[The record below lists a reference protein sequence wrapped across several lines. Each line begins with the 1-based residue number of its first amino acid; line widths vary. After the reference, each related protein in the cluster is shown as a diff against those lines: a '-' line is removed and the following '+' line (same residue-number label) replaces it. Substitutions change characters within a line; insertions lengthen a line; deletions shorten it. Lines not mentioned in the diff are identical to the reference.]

1 MPASLVDFSFLILR
15 RHLLRIYPLA
25 ILAMFAGLFPAAAF
39 GEPLSKK
46 IDIDFFRD
54 APSRNLRGLATRSD
68 GRLVAG
74 PVLTELSGPAPADL
88 LWCFAP
94 VSEKQWLI
102 GTGPDGRVFEA
113 TLDYAA
119 NSYATRELAKLDEPH
134 VFTLRRL
141 ADGSILAGTSPNG
154 GLVLLREGK
163 IVARVGLPADSIF
176 DLLVLSPDSVLVAT
190 GNPAR
195 IYRLDPTVFAASGVT
210 PGKLTDAKL
219 LAEKGLVLFGEIRD
233 RNVRRL
239 ARYADGRVIAGSSP
253 KGNIY
258 VFPAPATT
266 PAPAANPIPPAAP
279 VLLQEN
285 REAEVTDLLPQP
297 NGDLYA
303 TLVFASSG
311 GESRINLAPS
321 KSKESSDSATATPA
335 ALPAFAAPA
344 ERFSGRSTL
353 VYFPVGGFPEIVA
366 SRANLAFYQLAR
378 TGDTLLIAGGE
389 LGELLGYDLKA
400 RLPLTFSG
408 STSAQLNALAAVPGA
423 PGRFLVLRNNAAGLA
438 VLDFNATGE
447 RSAETRRLDLGTPAR
462 FGALRFDQL
471 RNLAP
476 AQLALE
482 IKTSFGSDEVE
493 GWSAWTPLTAPDAAD
508 PAWRAADLRGRYAK
522 LRLRLPASAA
532 GLEIE
537 KPALYFLPQ
546 NRRPVLQEFRFI
558 SPNLGL
564 IPGVE
569 PAPSIS
575 TTIGSILNS
584 GKDDDGAGPKR
595 ARSAFLASQ
604 VVPAPGTQI
613 AVWTVSDPDGDG
625 VVANFSLRREGDTA
639 WTELAVASRD
649 SYVSFETSG
658 LVDGVYLTRL
668 VATETGPRPAGERL
682 SVTFETDRLVV
693 DHTPPAILEVAASR
707 DAGFLRLTVRGRDA
721 LSLLEGVEI
730 TLNNGVRESL
740 EQTADGIRDA
750 REETFVLEIPLG
762 RAVGATSA
770 EVTLFDAA
778 GNSSSRRID
787 L

>member
-1 MPASLVDFSFLILR
+1 MSASFSTLPFLVAR
-15 RHLLRIYPLA
+15 RHLLRNVALA
-25 ILAMFAGLFPAAAF
+25 FLAALAGLFPSAVFA
-39 GEPLSKK
+39 EPLSKK
-46 IDIDFFRD
+46 LDIDFFRD

-74 PVLTELSGPAPADL
+74 PVLTELAGPAPADL
-88 LWCFAP
+88 LWSFAP
-94 VSEKQWLI
+94 VSETQWLI

-113 TLDYAA
+113 DLDYAA

-141 ADGSILAGTSPNG
+141 ADGAILAGTSPNG

-219 LAEKGLVLFGEIRD
+219 LAEKGLELFGEIRD

-258 VFPAPATT
+258 VFPAPVTT
-266 PAPAANPIPPAAP
+266 AGPAVNPVPPAAP

-311 GESRINLAPS
+311 GESRINLVPAKP
-321 KSKESSDSATATPA
+321 KESSGSASAT
-335 ALPAFAAPA
+335 LSAFAPPA

-353 VYFPVGGFPEIVA
+353 VYFPAGGFPEILA

-400 RLPLTFSG
+400 RFPLTFAG

-438 VLDFNATGE
+438 VLDFNVVGE

-462 FGALRFDQL
+462 FGALRFDHL

-476 AQLALE
+476 AQLAIE

-493 GWSAWTPLTAPDAAD
+493 GWSPWAPLTAPDAAD
-508 PAWRAADLRGRYAK
+508 PAWRASDLRGRFAK
-522 LRLRLPASAA
+522 LRVRLPASAA
-532 GLEIE
+532 GLEID

-546 NRRPVLQEFRFI
+546 NRRPVLQEFRFLA
-558 SPNLGL
+558 PNRGL

-569 PAPSIS
+569 PAPSIT
-575 TTIGSILNS
+575 TTIGSIINS
-584 GKDDDGAGPKR
+584 GKDDDAAGPKR
-595 ARSAFLASQ
+595 TRSAFLASQ
-604 VVPAPGTQI
+604 VVPSPGTQI
-613 AVWTVSDPDGDG
+613 ALWTVADPDGDG
-625 VVANFSLRREGDTA
+625 VVATFSLRREGDAA
-639 WTELAVASRD
+639 WTDLAVASRE

-658 LVDGVYLTRL
+658 LADGVYLTRL
-668 VATETGPRPAGERL
+668 VAAETGPRPDGERL

-693 DHTPPAILEVAASR
+693 DHTPPAILEVVANR

-721 LSLLEGVEI
+721 LSLLEAVELN
-730 TLNNGVRESL
+730 LNNGVRDSL

-750 REETFVLEIPLG
+750 REETFVLEIPLP
-762 RAVGATSA
+762 RAAGATSA
-770 EVTLFDAA
+770 EVTLYDAA
-778 GNSSSRRID
+778 GNFSSRRID